1 MHSDSQTRELRVGGW
16 LPGQRGESD
25 SDGSNWALSQ
35 ETMLLPAFLTG
46 TPAEV
51 VKAADAI
58 VSGAAAPAAAAPA
71 DPDKLP
77 ASERNMLI
85 FVALLLA
92 TGTLAILAMA
102 TV

>member
-1 MHSDSQTRELRVGGW
+1 
-16 LPGQRGESD
+16 
-25 SDGSNWALSQ
+25 
-35 ETMLLPAFLTG
+35 MLLPAFLTG

-51 VKAADAI
+51 VKAADA
-58 VSGAAAPAAAAPA
+58 VVAEPAKPEEAPV

-77 ASERNMLI
+77 PSERNMLI

>member
-1 MHSDSQTRELRVGGW
+1 MHPDSQTRELRVGGW
-16 LPGQRGESD
+16 LPGQRGD
-25 SDGSNWALSQ
+25 SDHADPSWALSQ

-46 TPAEV
+46 TPAEA
-51 VKAADAI
+51 VKAADA
-58 VSGAAAPAAAAPA
+58 VVGEPAKSAEAVD

-77 ASERNMLI
+77 PSERNMLI